1 MNIDTTITIDT
12 LLNTGLALLGWFY
25 IMFSAGK
32 WAASVFLKQWG
43 KRRKQEKRQK
53 ALEAFYDAFELSR
66 IEPGTTAR
74 ITPDGWVMVPK
85 QVTPEISNAINV
97 VGQRC
102 TCGNCSQRLWDL
114 LLDATQQGVNRG

>member
-12 LLNTGLALLGWFY
+12 LLNSGLALLGWLY

-32 WAASVFLKQWG
+32 WVLKQWG

-53 ALEAFYDAFELSR
+53 ALEAFYDAFELGS

-74 ITPDGWVMVPK
+74 IATKGDLMIVMFRQEK
-85 QVTPEISNAINV
+85 TK
-97 VGQRC
+97 
-102 TCGNCSQRLWDL
+102 
-114 LLDATQQGVNRG
+114 

>member
-12 LLNTGLALLGWFY
+12 LLNSGLALLGWLY

-74 ITPDGWVMVPK
+74 IATKGDLMIVMFRQEK
-85 QVTPEISNAINV
+85 ANGSKANN
-97 VGQRC
+97 
-102 TCGNCSQRLWDL
+102 
-114 LLDATQQGVNRG
+114 